1 MVFLFECSEVLLPSG
16 FHNLSAGLEQRKKT
30 KHLFERAE
38 TCNTFLRVGGLIPWL
53 RSFSPFASAPSMAF
67 RKLFFMAHGHPA
79 DYVGGA
85 FFGSIGLVFLLG
97 LLCAHYIFSRA
108 RKACKGFVSGS

>member
-85 FFGSIGLVFLLG
+85 FLVLLVLFFFAWLVVCPLHLVKSAQG
-97 LLCAHYIFSRA
+97 
-108 RKACKGFVSGS
+108 V

>member
-1 MVFLFECSEVLLPSG
+1 MVFLFECSEFFASLWIPQPFG
-16 FHNLSAGLEQRKKT
+16 GARAKEKKT

-85 FFGSIGLVFLLG
+85 FFGSIGLVFFAWLVVCPLHLVKSAQG
-97 LLCAHYIFSRA
+97 
-108 RKACKGFVSGS
+108 V